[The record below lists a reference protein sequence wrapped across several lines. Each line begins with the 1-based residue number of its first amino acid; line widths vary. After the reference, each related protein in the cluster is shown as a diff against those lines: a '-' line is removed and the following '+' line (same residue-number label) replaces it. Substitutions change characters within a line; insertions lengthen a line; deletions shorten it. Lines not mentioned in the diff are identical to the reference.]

1 MALVTNAL
9 TAYTAIGIREDL
21 TDVIYDI
28 SPMET
33 PFMSNVARNRATNK
47 IHEWQTDSLAA
58 AAANTQLEGNTIAA
72 GAITVT
78 VRPKNHSQ
86 ISYKAFAVTGTTEAS
101 DAAGRASET
110 SYQVAKHGKELK
122 RDMEKA
128 LTGATGS
135 VLGSDTVARTLAGVE
150 AWLSTNYQDNG
161 IGTTPGFVTSSG
173 LVTAPTDGTTRA
185 ISETLL
191 KGSVQTAWSAGGDPN
206 VIMCGPT
213 TKQDIS
219 GFSGIGTLY
228 QDITR
233 GGTDTQGTII
243 GAADLYI
250 SDFGR
255 HAVVPNRFSRDR
267 TALVLDMSMWAVSF
281 LRPIFQFDLAKTGD
295 AEQKVV
301 LTEFTLESRNEA
313 ASAKIADIT

>member
-33 PFMSNVARNRATNK
+33 PFMSNVARNTARQK

-58 AAANTQLEGNTIAA
+58 AAANAQLEGDTIAA
-72 GAITVT
+72 SAVTVT
-78 VRPKNHSQ
+78 VRPKNHTQ
-86 ISYKAFAVTGTTEAS
+86 IMYKAYSVTGTTDAS
-101 DAAGRASET
+101 DTAGRAQET
-110 SYQVAKHGKELK
+110 SYQLAKHGKELK

-128 LTGATGS
+128 LTGASGS

-150 AWLSTNYQDNG
+150 AWLSTNNTHLSG
-161 IGTTPGFVTSSG
+161 GTTPGFVTATG
-173 LVTAPTDGTTRA
+173 LVTAPTDGSDTA
-185 ISETLL
+185 ITEAHL
-191 KGSVQTAWSAGGDPN
+191 KGVIQAAWTSGGDPN
-206 VIMCGPT
+206 VIMVGPT

-219 GFSGIGTLY
+219 GFSGIATIFKNAPTG
-228 QDITR
+228 QA
-233 GGTDTQGTII
+233 TII
-243 GAADLYI
+243 GAADLYV
-250 SDFGR
+250 SDFGQ
-255 HAVVPNRFSRDR
+255 HSVVPNRFSRDE

-281 LRPIFQFDLAKTGD
+281 LRPMFNFDLAKTGD
-295 AEQKVV
+295 ASRKVV

-313 ASAKIADIT
+313 ASGKIADIA

>member
-9 TAYTAIGIREDL
+9 TAYTAVGIREDL

-33 PFMSNVARNRATNK
+33 PFMSNIARNRATNK

-58 AAANTQLEGNTIAA
+58 AAANAQLEGDTISA
-72 GAITVT
+72 GAVTVT

-86 ISYKAFAVTGTTEAS
+86 IMYKAFAVTGTTEAS
-101 DAAGRASET
+101 DAAGRASEV

-128 LTGATGS
+128 LTGELGS

-150 AWLSTNYQDNG
+150 SWLSTNKYDNG

-173 LVTAPTDGTTRA
+173 LVTAPTNGTTRA
-185 ISETLL
+185 ITETLL
-191 KGSVQTAWSAGGDPN
+191 KGAIQSAWTQGGDPN
-206 VIMCGPT
+206 VIMVGPT

-219 GFSGIGTLY
+219 AFSGIATLY
-228 QDITR
+228 NLTNDA
-233 GGTDTQGTII
+233 QGTII
-243 GAADLYI
+243 GGADLYV
-250 SDFGR
+250 SDFGK
-255 HAVVPNRFSRDR
+255 HTVVPNRFSQDR

-281 LRPIFQFDLAKTGD
+281 LRPIF
-295 AEQKVV
+295 
-301 LTEFTLESRNEA
+301 
-313 ASAKIADIT
+313 